1 MTAAATFAEFANA
14 LSYEQIPVP
23 VREAAKLHVLDV
35 IGCGLAALALGEGTE
50 ALQVVAE
57 IAGKAESTA
66 IGWTHRL
73 PAASAA
79 LANGML
85 CHALDYDDT
94 HTAATAHVSTVVAP
108 AALAAAQAT
117 NASGRETL
125 VAIIAA
131 NEIVARLGMAAP
143 FAFHRRG
150 FHPTSVCGVFGAAA
164 ATARLYA
171 LGGAAAVS
179 ALGIAG
185 SMASGIFAY
194 LADGSA
200 TKPLHAGWAAQS
212 GVMAANLAARGATGP
227 AAVLEGRFGVLQA
240 FAGDDATALDEQL
253 SDLGSRWETPRIA
266 FKPYSACHFVHASL
280 DAMRAVIAD
289 HAVTAPDVDRIV
301 VRVPADAAALVLEP
315 VEHKIAPRTAYD
327 AKFSLQYSV
336 AAMLRDGHVGVDT
349 YTPEHISD
357 PELLDLAG
365 RVDYE
370 LVDFDSYPQAFPGG
384 VVVTTVSGDRLEA
397 EVPYQRG
404 GEQNPMTEAD
414 IFEKFAANAALA
426 LSDVAANRLQQSILG
441 LDGVDEVAPVLQP
454 LGDARWR
461 PSHGRHTIENSIP
474 LIAETALLAHRD

>member
-1 MTAAATFAEFANA
+1 VTAADTFAEFANA
-14 LSYEQIPVP
+14 LTYEEIPAP
-23 VREAAKLHVLDV
+23 VREAAKLHVLDA

-57 IAGKAESTA
+57 TAGKPESTA
-66 IGWTHRL
+66 VGWTHRL

-94 HTAATAHVSTVVAP
+94 HTAATAHVSTVVVP
-108 AALAAAQAT
+108 AALAAAQAA
-117 NASGRETL
+117 NAGGRETL

-131 NEIVARLGMAAP
+131 NEIVVRLGMAAP

-164 ATARLYA
+164 AAARLYA
-171 LGGAAAVS
+171 LDRAAATN
-179 ALGIAG
+179 ALGISG

-212 GVMAANLAARGATGP
+212 GVMAANLASRGATGP
-227 AAVLEGRFGVLQA
+227 AAVLEGRFGVLEA
-240 FAGDDATALDEQL
+240 YADADGAALAEQL

-266 FKPYSACHFVHASL
+266 FKPYPACHFVHASL
-280 DAMRAVIAD
+280 DAMRDVMSA
-289 HAVTAPDVDRIV
+289 HAVAALDIDRIV
-301 VRVPADAAALVLEP
+301 VRIPQDAVALVLEP
-315 VEHKIAPRTAYD
+315 VEHKVTPRTAYD

-336 AAMLRDGHVGVDT
+336 AAMLRDGRVGVDT
-349 YTPEHISD
+349 YTTEHITD
-357 PELLDLAG
+357 PEILDLAR
-365 RVDYE
+365 RVDYQ
-370 LVDFDSYPQAFPGG
+370 VIDFESYPRAFPGG

-414 IFEKFAANAALA
+414 VVAKFGANAALA
-426 LSDVAANRLQQSILG
+426 LSEVAANRLQESILG
-441 LDGVDEVAPVLQP
+441 LDGLDDVAPALQP

-461 PSHGRHTIENSIP
+461 PSRGRSTIDNSIP
-474 LIAETALLAHRD
+474 LPTETALVAHRD